1 MSGVPGTVR
10 RMLDRASR
18 TRAGLIAGATF
29 TRFADNHGTTLAAA
43 LTLFL
48 LLTVAPLVL
57 VALTVAGRALSDAE
71 ARDALVA
78 AFSVAIG
85 AADETLVA
93 FVVDAVAGQGGSGT
107 AAIALAVALY
117 GATGAFAEFRTAL
130 GRMWE
135 AEPVH
140 SGLRAFLHKRAF
152 AFLALLLSGGTVA
165 LAIVLLSFAA
175 VLGGLLLPEGWR
187 TGVVAVLVN
196 DAVGLAL
203 ATAIFAVIYRVLPVR
218 RLPWRDILV
227 GALVTASL
235 VTVGRMALGFY
246 FSFSRLATVYG
257 AVGSF
262 LVVLIWLYY
271 TAQVVLIGA
280 QFTYVW
286 SIRDTLEPSRPAEE
300 PGDQPSS
307 SGEA

>member
-1 MSGVPGTVR
+1 MSGLPDTVR
-10 RMLDRASR
+10 NALDRASK
-18 TRAGLIAGATF
+18 TRAWLIAEATVV
-29 TRFADNHGTTLAAA
+29 RFGDNHGTTLAAA

-57 VALTVAGRALSDAE
+57 VGLTIAGRMLSDAE

-85 AADETLVA
+85 ATDETLVS
-93 FVVDAVAGQGGSGT
+93 FVVDTVAGQGGSGT

-117 GATGAFAEFRTAL
+117 GATSAFAEFRTAL

-140 SGLRAFLHKRAF
+140 SGLRAFLHQRAL
-152 AFLALLLSGGTVA
+152 AFLALLLSGGTIA
-165 LAIVLLSFAA
+165 LALVLLSFAA
-175 VLGGLLLPEGWR
+175 IIGGLLLPEGWR
-187 TGVVAVLVN
+187 TGVIGVLVN
-196 DAVGLAL
+196 DAAGLAL
-203 ATAIFAVIYRVLPVR
+203 ATAIFAVIYRVLPAR

-235 VTVGRMALGFY
+235 VTVGRIALGFY

-262 LVVLIWLYY
+262 IVVLIWLYY

-286 SIRDTLEPSRPAEE
+286 SIRGTLEPTPSAEE
-300 PGDQPSS
+300 TGN
-307 SGEA
+307 